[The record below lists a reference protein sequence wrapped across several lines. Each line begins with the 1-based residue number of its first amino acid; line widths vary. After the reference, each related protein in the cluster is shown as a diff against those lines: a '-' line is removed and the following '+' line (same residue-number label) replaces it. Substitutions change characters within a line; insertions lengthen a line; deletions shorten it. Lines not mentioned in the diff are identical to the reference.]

1 MGVINTGV
9 LIVTAILCTWLLIRK
24 YREDKWI
31 SRDDQKLA
39 VKISGLMENGG
50 YSFDDIILLLE
61 RLSPKARATFAY
73 LYVSSI
79 SKDKRLF
86 GTVRRYIDM
95 KAAGVVVP
103 QKPKGKG
110 L

>member
-1 MGVINTGV
+1 MGIVFALSIILIYETMKWSWRTITGNG
-9 LIVTAILCTWLLIRK
+9 L
-24 YREDKWI
+24 
-31 SRDDQKLA
+31 SSDDQNTA
-39 VKISGLMENGG
+39 AKISVIMANGG
-50 YSFDDIILLLE
+50 YNFEDIILALE
-61 RLSPKARATFAY
+61 KLSPKARATFAY

-95 KAAGVVVP
+95 KAAGIVVP